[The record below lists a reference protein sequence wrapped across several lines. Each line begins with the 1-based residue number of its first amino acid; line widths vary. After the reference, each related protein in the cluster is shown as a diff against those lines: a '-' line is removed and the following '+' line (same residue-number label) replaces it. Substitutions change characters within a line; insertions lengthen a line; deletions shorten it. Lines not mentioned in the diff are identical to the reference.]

1 MNILLKY
8 PSRGRPEIFKS
19 MVNHYINN
27 LSGKHNVRFIFTF
40 DKDDDTMNNDE
51 IKNYLNDLDFDLT
64 YYYGNHFNKVEAI
77 NDNLTD
83 QDFDILV
90 LCADDIYVAENF
102 DDKIVK
108 EFVNSSHGLDAILQV
123 YTYRWEFALDVFCII
138 GKDYYD
144 RFNYIYHPSY
154 ISEFCDN
161 EYTSVAK
168 SLDKT
173 IETMNMILTHK
184 WESIKGDETRQ
195 RNMDRTLL
203 NKDTNNFE
211 KRKAVKFT
219 V

>member
-1 MNILLKY
+1 
-8 PSRGRPEIFKS
+8 
-19 MVNHYINN
+19 MVDHYIKN
-27 LSGKHNVRFIFTF
+27 LSGKHNVRFVFTF
-40 DKDDDTMNNDE
+40 DEDDDTMNNDE

-64 YYYGNHFNKVEAI
+64 YYYGSHFNKVEAI

-83 QDFDILV
+83 QDFDILM

-102 DDKIVK
+102 DDKIVQ
-108 EFVNSSHGLDAILQV
+108 EFENSSHGLDAILQI
-123 YTYRWEFALDVFCII
+123 YTYRWEFALDVFCIM

-168 SLDKT
+168 SLGKS

-184 WESIKGDETRQ
+184 WENIKGDATRQ

-211 KRKAVKFT
+211 KRKAINFIA
-219 V
+219 

>member
-1 MNILLKY
+1 VNLLLKY

-19 MVNHYINN
+19 MVDHYIKN
-27 LSGKHNVRFIFTF
+27 LSGKHNVRFVFTF
-40 DKDDDTMNNDE
+40 DQDDDTMNNDD

-90 LCADDIYVAENF
+90 LCADDIYVTENF
-102 DDKIVK
+102 DDKIVQ

-211 KRKAVKFT
+211 NRKAINFT

>member
-19 MVNHYINN
+19 MVDHYIKN
-27 LSGKHNVRFIFTF
+27 LSGKHNVRFVFTF
-40 DKDDDTMNNDE
+40 DEDDDTMNNDE

-64 YYYGNHFNKVEAI
+64 YYYGSHFNKVEAI

-83 QDFDILV
+83 QDFDILM

-102 DDKIVK
+102 DDKIVQ
-108 EFVNSSHGLDAILQV
+108 EFENSSHGLDAILQI
-123 YTYRWEFALDVFCII
+123 YTYRWEFALDVFCIM

-168 SLDKT
+168 SLGKS

-184 WESIKGDETRQ
+184 WENIKGDATRQ

-211 KRKAVKFT
+211 KRKAINFIA
-219 V
+219 